1 MVEISW
7 TGLVAMIL
15 ASFQIISLLC
25 WRKSQIF
32 NGKVYILRVAAS
44 LVSSLLLVCLLMY
57 LPKFYPILLILG
69 VAGATE
75 VLLLVTGQ
83 VTWHDDI
90 SEEKSSTR
98 TICSGVPSTG
108 QVEEREVTER
118 REEKEAKA
126 AKEEQETRE
135 ARELREASQRAELQE
150 MKEKMQQYQE
160 HEKKYIQEI
169 SQLNQ
174 KIFCL
179 TTLADKRNFEASYS
193 IPTACQNFLINQMQ
207 NRRTDSS
214 AVKNSAGGP
223 GEHEKAAGTSSDNPL
238 RNVDSL
244 QQAPGGNT
252 RPQSTGGGEVSEFQ
266 HLMRW
271 NSFKHS

>member
-1 MVEISW
+1 MVEFSW

-25 WRKSQIF
+25 WRKPQIF
-32 NGKVYILRVAAS
+32 NGKAYILRVAAS
-44 LVSSLLLVCLLMY
+44 LVSSLLFVCLLMY
-57 LPKFYPILLILG
+57 LPKFYPILLILA

-108 QVEEREVTER
+108 QVEKK
-118 REEKEAKA
+118 EEKEKQ
-126 AKEEQETRE
+126 EERETRE
-135 ARELREASQRAELQE
+135 ARESREASQRAELQE

-160 HEKKYIQEI
+160 NEKKYIQEI

-223 GEHEKAAGTSSDNPL
+223 GEHEKAAGTSSDNTL
-238 RNVDSL
+238 RNVDTL
-244 QQAPGGNT
+244 QQAPGGNA